1 MRHVEPAILF
11 AAAAASLSASLTAL
25 APVQVAARREAH
37 AYALRGCGDML
48 RATRTNVKHVRA
60 QPPWRAVLKEGGAEV
75 RPPPARPK
83 KPREAKRG
91 LELPASSPTRMWAG
105 IYVDSS
111 RRAVYKCSQDE
122 SEVRAMKRSISKLPA
137 TFRFADARR
146 AGLSKR
152 AIYRL
157 RDTGQLQAL
166 GAGLYRRADGEQTA
180 DVDLIAVARRAPRA
194 TLCLTTAL
202 ARHELTDAIP
212 AAPRHRLA

>member
-1 MRHVEPAILF
+1 
-11 AAAAASLSASLTAL
+11 
-25 APVQVAARREAH
+25 
-37 AYALRGCGDML
+37 
-48 RATRTNVKHVRA
+48 
-60 QPPWRAVLKEGGAEV
+60 
-75 RPPPARPK
+75 
-83 KPREAKRG
+83 
-91 LELPASSPTRMWAG
+91 
-105 IYVDSS
+105 
-111 RRAVYKCSQDE
+111 
-122 SEVRAMKRSISKLPA
+122 MKRSIPKLPA

-212 AAPRHRLA
+212 AALDIALPRGTRAPRVSVPVAWHFFDRKTFELGRQRVSLEAGTEIGIYSPERCIVDAFRMKGSIGPDLGRASLRAWLRGRGSQPVSLLTMARSFPRCEPAIRGALELLL